1 MSRRLLFVVVGV
13 LAACL
18 ICCAVLYFV
27 ALPRARD
34 QVNDGIRDGVASEV
48 AGQIASAGSAAPGTY
63 VITADDLLGR
73 IQAETSGNDAN
84 VDDFTLTISPS
95 EIEVGFDSN
104 SQSATYTGQLAAVDG
119 RLEVQ
124 NMSTS
129 SGLLDFLFPA
139 DDVAEAIEDGVNDYL
154 EANGLVLNG
163 LTMGDGQITLDVG
176 SQ

>member
-1 MSRRLLFVVVGV
+1 MSRRLLFVAVAV

-18 ICCAVLYFV
+18 VCCGVLYFV

-34 QVNDGIRDGVASEV
+34 QVNDGIRDGVASEI
-48 AGQIASAGSAAPGTY
+48 AGRISSAGSAAPGTY
-63 VITADDLLGR
+63 VITASDLLDR
-73 IQAETSGNDAN
+73 IQDTTSGNDAN
-84 VDDFTLTISPS
+84 VEDFTLTISPA

-129 SGLLDFLFPA
+129 SGLLNFLFPA
-139 DDVAEAIEDGVNDYL
+139 DDVAGAIENGVNDYL
-154 EANGLVLNG
+154 DANGLTLNG
-163 LTMGDGQITLDVG
+163 VTMGDGEITLDVV
-176 SQ
+176 SR

>member
-1 MSRRLLFVVVGV
+1 MNRRLLFVVVGV

-18 ICCAVLYFV
+18 ICCGVLYFV

-63 VITADDLLGR
+63 VITQDELLDR
-73 IQAETSGNDAN
+73 IRSTTSGNDAN
-84 VDDFTLTISPS
+84 VEDFTLTITPS
-95 EIEVGFDSN
+95 QIEVGFDSS
-104 SQSATYTGQLAAVDG
+104 SQSATYTGQVAAVDG

-129 SGLLDFLFPA
+129 SGLLNFLFPA
-139 DDVAEAIEDGVNDYL
+139 DDVAGAIEDGVNEYL
-154 EANGLVLNG
+154 DANGLVLNG

-176 SQ
+176 AR